1 MIDYFLIY
9 LSWLFLKKIYGS
21 ATEHNIIS
29 QTNNFALRL
38 RGKFFHPSLSF
49 LTFPHP
55 ARWRKV
61 LPPITFLPHISLLF
75 LRSHLNICNY
85 YRFPIRIVQS
95 HQFYNQGVLNLGE
108 GSIDLDQKKI
118 GLYETW
124 KIPTPYEANLKP
136 SM

>member
-1 MIDYFLIY
+1 MGLESLGAQTMTTLY
-9 LSWLFLKKIYGS
+9 LTQPRIFTLLNY
-21 ATEHNIIS
+21 IS
-29 QTNNFALRL
+29 I
-38 RGKFFHPSLSF
+38 K
-49 LTFPHP
+49 
-55 ARWRKV
+55 
-61 LPPITFLPHISLLF
+61 
-75 LRSHLNICNY
+75 Y
-85 YRFPIRIVQS
+85 YTHRFPIRIVQS